1 MNINNIVSQK
11 YLETVFDNVE
21 IESQNYLKSEQF
33 TLFNIKNNDNKVTVG
48 PPILLNNVAIE
59 NKNYSFELDTGSGL
73 SIFPEEFYLQ

>member
-59 NKNYSFELDTGSGL
+59 NKNYSFE
-73 SIFPEEFYLQ
+73 F